1 MIDDIT
7 NLPRT
12 LDTGHRPRC
21 RRWNVLPRSPKKKKL
36 RTRVEP
42 RFRHSGHCAERG
54 RPASSGGRGWQTD
67 PFAFLLPI
75 RAREGIKTHARDDSL
90 LIDLGQ
96 LKRIISLDA
105 KARSAT
111 IQSAVRGR
119 ELNAALAKSGLAF
132 PVGHCPTV
140 SLSGFLLNGGLGWN
154 FGGWGPGIPSRARG
168 SRCFSA
174 LRTARIS
181 Q

>member
-1 MIDDIT
+1 
-7 NLPRT
+7 
-12 LDTGHRPRC
+12 
-21 RRWNVLPRSPKKKKL
+21 
-36 RTRVEP
+36 
-42 RFRHSGHCAERG
+42 
-54 RPASSGGRGWQTD
+54 
-67 PFAFLLPI
+67 LLPI

-140 SLSGFLLNGGLGWN
+140 SLSGFLLNGGLGWE
-154 FGGWGPGIPSRARG
+154 FWRLGPRHPLAREEADASARCALRGFPSSAASWRTSIRHPHRGVSRTAADCANQPLADFEQIACCFRPAHAEASAAYAGKICPSRARG
-168 SRCFSA
+168 
-174 LRTARIS
+174 
-181 Q
+181 